1 MNNVLKNN
9 HGVTI
14 VMLVIT
20 VIILLMLTAF
30 AVFYSNNI
38 APEARVAAAYS
49 SLKEIKDR
57 CEGAVADVEERPEQY
72 DEFYFF
78 GKTITREVADG
89 IITQSELDDYAI
101 KCGLSDAS
109 EFGERTY
116 RITPGEDQS
125 VKARIKALE
134 LSSISGSY
142 IVDLDNDKYYIVGGV
157 KRKTGDFFYE
167 YKDIQRMYEML
178 TKSENM

>member
-1 MNNVLKNN
+1 MNKVLKNN

-49 SLKEIKDR
+49 SLKSIKDA
-57 CEGAVADVEERPEQY
+57 CEQAVADVELRPDQY

-89 IITQSELDDYAI
+89 IITQSEFDDYAT
-101 KCGLSDAS
+101 KCGLSSAS
-109 EFGERTY
+109 DFGERTY
-116 RITPGEDQS
+116 RITPESDQG
-125 VKARIKALE
+125 VKERLKKIE
-134 LSSISGSY
+134 LSRISSSY

-157 KRKTGDFFYE
+157 KRKTGDFYYE